1 MKRIIDA
8 ARGLFSEAT
17 GIVRRGK
24 ALVVACAVGAMIA
37 GAFVVSTPNPGLTNP
52 GNHSWSNCNNSG
64 GYSYCAWMCV
74 LTGHL
79 GANACNGNGSCD
91 CHC

>member
-8 ARGLFSEAT
+8 ARGLFAEAT
-17 GIVRRGK
+17 GTVRKGR

-37 GAFVVSTPNPGLTNP
+37 GAFVVSTPSPGLTDA
-52 GNHSWSNCNNSG
+52 GNHSWGNCNQNG
-64 GYSYCAWMCV
+64 GHSYCNWMCQI
-74 LTGHL
+74 TGHY
-79 GANACNGNGSCD
+79 GGQCNAGPCK

>member
-1 MKRIIDA
+1 MKRIIEA

-17 GIVRRGK
+17 GTVRRGK

-37 GAFVVSTPNPGLTNP
+37 GAFVVSTPNPGLA
-52 GNHSWSNCNNSG
+52 GAGSHSWGNCQNNG
-64 GYSYCAWMCV
+64 GYGYCAWMCV

-79 GANACNGNGSCD
+79 GADECEAGGD
-91 CHC
+91 CVCYC

>member
-17 GIVRRGK
+17 GTVRRGK
-24 ALVVACAVGAMIA
+24 ALVVVCAVGAMIA
-37 GAFVVSTPNPGLTNP
+37 GAFVVGTPVPSLTSEY
-52 GNHSWSNCNNSG
+52 HSWGDCNSKG

-74 LTGHL
+74 LTGHQ
-79 GANACNGNGSCD
+79 GADDCLSDGRCD